1 MGTTRHFHIVF
12 DVRVLDLTL
21 SIVSLVTGV
30 CLVNIF
36 ISKMGSELIVFGLA
50 TISKI
55 IIILIKST
63 LSENHGLLES
73 PVYRWVIRH

>member
-1 MGTTRHFHIVF
+1 
-12 DVRVLDLTL
+12 
-21 SIVSLVTGV
+21 
-30 CLVNIF
+30 
-36 ISKMGSELIVFGLA
+36 MGSELIVFGLA